1 MARQKRI
8 VLGVTGSIAAFK
20 AADIASA
27 LVAKGAQVS
36 VIMTREAE
44 AFITPLTLSVLSRHK
59 VYRDMLECPEIWDV
73 EHVSLADSADLILI
87 APATANVI
95 GKLATAICDDL
106 LTCTVV
112 ASRAPVVL
120 APAMN
125 DGMYAHRIVRANIAH
140 LKKIGYHFIG
150 PVKGRL
156 ACGRDAMG
164 RMSAVDD
171 IVKTAI
177 HLIELNAKK
186 RNDPRGLNIP

>member
-1 MARQKRI
+1 MRI

-27 LVAKGAQVS
+27 LVARGAQVS

-59 VYRDMLECPEIWDV
+59 VYQDMLTCPDVWDV

-125 DGMYAHRIVRANIAH
+125 DGMYAHKIVQANIVV
-140 LKKIGYHFIG
+140 LKKIGYHFVG
-150 PVKGRL
+150 PVKGKL
-156 ACGRDAMG
+156 ACGRDGMG
-164 RMSAVDD
+164 CMSAVDD
-171 IVKTAI
+171 IVRVAFDFLK
-177 HLIELNAKK
+177 
-186 RNDPRGLNIP
+186 